1 MNPHLHGQFMTKEQ
15 EYTMG
20 KRQPLQ
26 EVVLGKPDST
36 RKRTKADYSP
46 TPPAKTSSERTRDL
60 LSARSETIELLEENV
75 GNTLFGTS

>member
-36 RKRTKADYSP
+36 CKEPKRT
-46 TPPAKTSSERTRDL
+46 TLPPRLQRQ
-60 LSARSETIELLEENV
+60 ARNELETC
-75 GNTLFGTS
+75 